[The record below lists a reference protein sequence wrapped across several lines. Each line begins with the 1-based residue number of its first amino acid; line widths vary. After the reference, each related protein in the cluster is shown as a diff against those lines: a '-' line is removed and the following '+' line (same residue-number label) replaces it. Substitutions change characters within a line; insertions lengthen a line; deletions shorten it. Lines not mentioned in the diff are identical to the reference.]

1 MSNESSAVSK
11 RAADTQTPMIHVNG
25 LTKVYGQD
33 VRAISD
39 INLTINKGEYTVLF
53 GPSGVGKSTL
63 LRCLNFLVEPTAG
76 DVVIDGQNLG
86 EASTKE
92 LLGIRSHIGMIF
104 QEFNLVNRLSVIGN
118 VMCGSLHGLAAWR
131 ALTYSF
137 TREDHELAIRCLRRA
152 GLHDERLYFRRADTL
167 SGGQKQRA
175 AIARML
181 MQEPKILLADEPIAS
196 LDVKM
201 QHTIMELVA
210 NLAKKDAITVVMSLH
225 HLELAKEYATRII
238 GLSDGKVAFDGP
250 PEELTEDV
258 INRVFEMVDGQVVGE
273 TVEE

>member
-1 MSNESSAVSK
+1 
-11 RAADTQTPMIHVNG
+11 MIAVNG
-25 LTKVYGQD
+25 LTKIYGRD
-33 VRAISD
+33 VRAITD
-39 INLTINKGEYTVLF
+39 INLTINKGEFTVLF

-63 LRCLNFLVEPTAG
+63 LRCLNYLVEPTSG
-76 DVVIDGQNLG
+76 DVVIDGRSLG
-86 EASTKE
+86 KASTKE

-104 QEFNLVNRLSVIGN
+104 QEFNLVNRLTVIGN
-118 VMCGSLHGLAAWR
+118 VMCGRLHSLAAWR

-137 TREDHELAIRCLRRA
+137 TREDHEFAIRCLKRA
-152 GLHDERLYFRRADTL
+152 GLHDEGLYFRRADTL
-167 SGGQKQRA
+167 SGGQKQRT

-181 MQEPKILLADEPIAS
+181 MQQPKILLADEPIAS

-210 NLAKKDAITVVMSLH
+210 NLAAKDDITVVMSLH
-225 HLELAKEYATRII
+225 HLELAKQYATRII
-238 GLSDGKVAFDGP
+238 GLSDGMVAFDGS

-273 TVEE
+273 ADEE